1 MVTFNHVNM
10 IYAESCSPGKKTE
23 KQYQTDYLYMWMFP
37 KIWVYPPKSSHF
49 NRVCHYKPSILGYPL
64 FLETPIYVSIGKFQ
78 RSPGSYPRYLKIQI
92 WWKKSFIDRWLRVK
106 GMLHR
111 VCWNFLRLCK
121 IPIWSH
127 TPGKM
132 CTSITAL
139 KVFFSVGCI
148 LSCFGFSFVLLLASD
163 VFGWLRDKSLAIM
176 AVMELEEIN
185 AEIAEMS
192 SVCPTMN
199 IADQK

>member
-1 MVTFNHVNM
+1 M
-10 IYAESCSPGKKTE
+10 
-23 KQYQTDYLYMWMFP
+23 YLY
-37 KIWVYPPKSSHF
+37 
-49 NRVCHYKPSILGYPL
+49 
-64 FLETPIYVSIGKFQ
+64 
-78 RSPGSYPRYLKIQI
+78 
-92 WWKKSFIDRWLRVK
+92 
-106 GMLHR
+106 
-111 VCWNFLRLCK
+111 
-121 IPIWSH
+121 
-127 TPGKM
+127 
-132 CTSITAL
+132 TAL

-185 AEIAEMS
+185 AEMS